1 MNAERAKEK
10 RIGERLLELLLST
23 DGLPGWVCVGHPD
36 PHAALRVTIESAA
49 GTVDITRNNAIV
61 ALKPLAIAVGAE
73 NSGAVVLNGVHAQ
86 LVIRERRESGN
97 ILGDIKLRLSQSLA
111 VDGSNICLFHT
122 SGGRNFCAPALRRET
137 TYLHER
143 WKMWRTKGPRNLQMI
158 PSELFSMWILHHV
171 PRPVFLVSYGNMAQC
186 NMFPMDLLGPL
197 SIGAFVL
204 GMHSSSPAIP
214 IWRRCGRVAVS
225 AVPLLYK
232 PVVYAMGNNHRQAL
246 LDPSALP
253 VPCGASKT
261 FQIPVPV
268 DALSVRE
275 LTLEQSLDLG
285 SHVLFVARTHSLE
298 ARAEAPQM
306 CHIHRFYQQFLIR
319 QNRPL
324 PSL

>member
-1 MNAERAKEK
+1 MNAQPVKKK

-23 DGLPGWVCVGHPD
+23 NGLPGWVCVGHREPQ
-36 PHAALRVTIESAA
+36 AELRVTIETEA
-49 GTVDITRNNAIV
+49 GSVDITGNHAIV
-61 ALKPLAIAVGAE
+61 ALKPLAIAVGAKT
-73 NSGAVVLNGVHAQ
+73 SDAGVLNGIHAQ
-86 LVIRERRESGN
+86 LVIRERREGEKV
-97 ILGDIKLRLSQSLA
+97 LGDVKLRLSRSLPVNGA
-111 VDGSNICLFHT
+111 RICLFHT

-143 WKMWRTKGPRNLQMI
+143 WKMWRTKDPRNLQMI

-171 PRPVFLVSYGNMAQC
+171 PRPVFLVSYGNLAQC

-197 SIGAFVL
+197 SIGAYVL
-204 GMHSSSPAIP
+204 GMHATSPAIP
-214 IWRRCGRVAVS
+214 IWRSSGQIAIS
-225 AVPLLYK
+225 AVPLVHK
-232 PVVYAMGNNHRQAL
+232 PLIYSMGNNHRQAL
-246 LDPSALP
+246 LDPSSLP
-253 VPCGASKT
+253 VPYGASKS
-261 FQIPVPV
+261 FQIPVPA

-275 LTLEQSLDLG
+275 LTVERSLDLG